1 MQTSLQNTRY
11 RREISDIKDT
21 IEDTETT
28 VKENTKCK
36 NLLTQ
41 NIQEIL
47 DTMKK
52 KKPRNNRNRRER
64 TFPVQRA
71 RKHYQ

>member
-64 TFPVQRA
+64 RFPVQRA